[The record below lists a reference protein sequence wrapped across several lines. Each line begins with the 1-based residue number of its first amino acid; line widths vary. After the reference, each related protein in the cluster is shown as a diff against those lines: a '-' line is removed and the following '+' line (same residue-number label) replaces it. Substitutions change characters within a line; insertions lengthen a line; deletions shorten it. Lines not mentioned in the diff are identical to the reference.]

1 MKLDLGDK
9 HIKNGGKTKDV
20 RIYLMEKNIENLMQA
35 LS

>member
-9 HIKNGGKTKDV
+9 HIKNDGKTK
-20 RIYLMEKNIENLMQA
+20 EKNIESLMQA

>member
-9 HIKNGGKTKDV
+9 QIKSGGKTK
-20 RIYLMEKNIENLMQA
+20 EKNIESLMQA